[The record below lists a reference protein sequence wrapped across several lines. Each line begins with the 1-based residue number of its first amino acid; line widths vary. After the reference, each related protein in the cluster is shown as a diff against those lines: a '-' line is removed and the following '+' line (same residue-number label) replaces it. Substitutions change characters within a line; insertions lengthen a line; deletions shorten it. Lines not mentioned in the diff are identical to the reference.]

1 MDRAEFEAVQIR
13 LQKVEQRL
21 RVASIGW
28 MLGIVVVAVLGIGVR
43 QASSQLDMLKV
54 RGIEIADDSG
64 NVRISLKALAD
75 GTSEVVLSEPT
86 GKGRMWLTVRPDGT
100 PGIVVADSTGKGR
113 IWLTA
118 YPDKSS
124 GLIFSDPTGKG
135 RIWLGALSDGTSGL
149 LLIDPTGRVLFQA
162 P

>member
-1 MDRAEFEAVQIR
+1 MDRSEFEAVQIR

-43 QASSQLDMLKV
+43 QASSQLEMMKV
-54 RGIEIADDSG
+54 RGIEIADDAG
-64 NVRISLKALAD
+64 NVRISLKVLAD
-75 GTSEVVLSEPT
+75 GTSEVVLSEPA

-100 PGIVVADSTGKGR
+100 PGIVVADATGKGR

-124 GLIFSDPTGKG
+124 GIILSDPTGKG

-149 LLIDPTGRVLFQA
+149 LLVDPSGRVLFQA